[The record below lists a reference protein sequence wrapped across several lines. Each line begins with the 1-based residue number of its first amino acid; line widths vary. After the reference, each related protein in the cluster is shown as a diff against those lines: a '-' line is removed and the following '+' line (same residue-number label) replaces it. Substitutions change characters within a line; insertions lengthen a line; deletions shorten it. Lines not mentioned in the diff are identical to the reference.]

1 MQLNV
6 DAAASGQVTNEDRI
20 SAFQDQVSQLMQA
33 LHAQT
38 QLVNQLQA
46 ARAPVPI
53 APPPST
59 PQALAMGGAALSAPS
74 GSRRPSA
81 RSVPLPQQ
89 EAPPGLPRLPLSSL
103 NVHGSSYVYNIG
115 SQRSRHSGSSES
127 SSDSD
132 VEPRPPSPV
141 PQCRIC
147 GEFHNELN
155 CPHLTMNANAP
166 SIGED
171 TAVRDYADEEDDTIS

>member
-1 MQLNV
+1 MQLNA
-6 DAAASGQVTNEDRI
+6 DAAASGLVTNEDRI
-20 SAFQDQVSQLMQA
+20 SALQDQVSQLMQA

-89 EAPPGLPRLPLSSL
+89 VLPPGLPPLHLSIL
-103 NVHGSSYVYNIG
+103 NVHGSPYIYNTS
-115 SQRSRHSGSSES
+115 SQRSHHSGSSES

-132 VEPRPPSPV
+132 VAPRPPSP
-141 PQCRIC
+141 II
-147 GEFHNELN
+147 LN
-155 CPHLTMNANAP
+155 VGFVES
-166 SIGED
+166 SI
-171 TAVRDYADEEDDTIS
+171 TNLIART